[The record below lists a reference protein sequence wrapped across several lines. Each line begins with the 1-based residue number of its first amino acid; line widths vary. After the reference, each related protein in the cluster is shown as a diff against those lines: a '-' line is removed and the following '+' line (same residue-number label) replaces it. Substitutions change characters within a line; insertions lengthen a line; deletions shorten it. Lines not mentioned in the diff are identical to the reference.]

1 MNAWER
7 RKRQMDEAVEGQS
20 GASRE
25 DARRYADE
33 NARYEMEQER
43 RRAREKDMADR
54 KRGKRPLMTA
64 EDKQDWKNV
73 LRRHLGW
80 GE

>member
-7 RKRQMDEAVEGQS
+7 RKMQMDEAVEGQS

-25 DARRYADE
+25 DARRYAEDNMRHERDE
-33 NARYEMEQER
+33 ER
-43 RRAREKDMADR
+43 RRAREKDAMDR

>member
-1 MNAWER
+1 MSIWER
-7 RKRQMDEAVEGQS
+7 RKAALDEAVEGQS

-33 NARYEMEQER
+33 NMRYEREEAR
-43 RRAREKDMADR
+43 RRAREKDAADR

-64 EDKQDWKNV
+64 EDKEDWRNV
-73 LRRHLGW
+73 LRRHIGW
-80 GE
+80 GD